1 MINYYYVNGKV
12 LFYFQ
17 LALTRVNYEIIGII
31 GHELPQSKYNIGVA
45 DWTLTNCSKLD

>member
-12 LFYFQ
+12 LFNFQ
-17 LALTRVNYEIIGII
+17 LALTRVNYEII

-45 DWTLTNCSKLD
+45 DWTLTEWSKLD